1 MTRSDGSAL
10 SPTGLRKEA
19 NEADVVM
26 RRIIDEQRNLWEKTF
41 AGDRRFFGSRPSQSA
56 LAYCAL
62 FQKEGMKQIL
72 ELGAGHGRDSLHC
85 AGKGLKLT
93 AVDYSEVGLSEI
105 RKGAKAAGIS
115 RLIRTVRHDVRKALP
130 FADETFDAC
139 YSHSLLCT
147 ALTRADRDFILRE
160 VRRVLRP
167 GGLNV
172 FTVLHK
178 GDPLFTKAAH
188 LSGDL
193 YIIDKFIIHFFDY
206 EEIIRA
212 SCGYKLV
219 AVEEFCEV
227 DEENVDRKLLR
238 AILRKA

>member
-1 MTRSDGSAL
+1 MTRSGGSTQSL
-10 SPTGLRKEA
+10 TGLRKEA

-41 AGDRRFFGSRPSQSA
+41 ASDRRFFGSGPSQTA
-56 LAYCAL
+56 VAYCEH

-72 ELGAGHGRDSLHC
+72 ELGAGHGRDSLYC

-93 AVDYSEVGLSEI
+93 AVDYSESGLAEI
-105 RKGAKAAGIS
+105 REGAEAAGIS

-147 ALTRADRDFILRE
+147 ALTRADRDFILQE
-160 VRRVLRP
+160 IRRVLRP

-172 FTVLHK
+172 FTVLQK
-178 GDPLFTKAAH
+178 GDPLFTKAAR

-193 YIIDKFIIHFFDY
+193 YIIDKFIVHFFDY
-206 EEIIRA
+206 EEIISDSR
-212 SCGYKLV
+212 GYDLI
-219 AVEEFCEV
+219 AVEEYSEA
-227 DEENVDRKLLR
+227 DEENLDRKLLR
-238 AILRKA
+238 AVLRKA

>member
-1 MTRSDGSAL
+1 MTRSDGSRL
-10 SPTGLRKEA
+10 FPTGLRKEA
-19 NEADVVM
+19 NDADIVM
-26 RRIIDEQRNLWEKTF
+26 SRILDEQRNLWDETF
-41 AGDRRFFGSRPSQSA
+41 SCDRRFFGNRPSQSA
-56 LAYCAL
+56 IAYCAL

-85 AGKGLKLT
+85 AGNGLKLT
-93 AVDYSEVGLSEI
+93 AVDYSEAGLAEI
-105 RKGAKAAGIS
+105 REGAEAAGIS
-115 RLIRTVRHDVRKALP
+115 RLIRTVRHDVRKELP

-147 ALTRADRDFILRE
+147 ALTRADRDFILRDI
-160 VRRVLRP
+160 RRVLRP

-193 YIIDKFIIHFFDY
+193 YMIDKFIIHFFDY
-206 EEIIRA
+206 EEILCA
-212 SCGYKLV
+212 SFGYELV

-227 DEENVDRKLLR
+227 DEENLDRKLLR